1 MESPTELTPQ
11 ATTLQSRSEFYLCAA
26 RVFLPPSDE
35 NAWRGITEYLA
46 DDLEALSGE
55 LGYRVGAD
63 IAALRAATRQFP
75 DSLSLLQAYG
85 RLFLTPPVAAR
96 LNTAMYLDGDVMG
109 GATLAMQSCY
119 RRHGLDGAPHF
130 HDLPDHL
137 TMQLEFVAFLWG
149 LAAGHAGCG
158 DRARAI
164 ALADEARQFLAGF
177 LRPALA
183 PLAAELEAA
192 TRGFGAAALYLALVR
207 LLETAVQ
214 VDCGAAASTPI
225 AEGASGLP

>member
-1 MESPTELTPQ
+1 MTPE
-11 ATTLQSRSEFYLCAA
+11 ATALQSRSEFYLCVA
-26 RVFLPPSDE
+26 RAFLPPKDE
-35 NAWRGITEYLA
+35 NSWRGVTEYLA

-55 LGYRVGAD
+55 LGYRTGTD
-63 IAALRAATRQFP
+63 IAGLRAATRQFP

-96 LNTAMYLDGDVMG
+96 LNTAMYLDGGIMG

-137 TMQLEFVAFLWG
+137 SMQLEFVAFLWG
-149 LAAGHAGCG
+149 LAAGRAGSG
-158 DRARAI
+158 DSAQTI

-177 LRPALA
+177 VRPALA
-183 PLAAELEAA
+183 PLGAELEAA
-192 TRGFGAAALYLALVR
+192 SRGFGAAALYLALVR
-207 LLETAVQ
+207 ILQTAVQ
-214 VDCGAAASTPI
+214 VDCGAPASTPI
-225 AEGASGLP
+225 AEGASDLA